1 MSGFEDTKIL
11 YRMGNRLARFCFRA
25 FGRLEINGVECVPPY
40 GPLIVVCNHLSLND
54 PPLLVAAIPRPLYFI
69 GKQELFKTSIS
80 RFWMRAFHVS
90 PFNRSASGIDAIRV
104 LMQNLER
111 DRAVV
116 IFPEGHR
123 SPDHTMRKGMLGV
136 VYLALKTQ
144 APILPVAV
152 TGTHRFP
159 IWRIVFPFRRMKTS
173 IGPPF
178 SLPVIEGRVSREV
191 MSSLLD
197 MVMVRIADQLP
208 PELRGVYG
216 GKTQQEPAERAIMFD
231 RT

>member
-1 MSGFEDTKIL
+1 MSGFKNANTL
-11 YRMGNRLARFCFRA
+11 YRMGRRLARFCFRT
-25 FGRLEINGVECVPPY
+25 FGRMEIAGVECVPPY
-40 GPLIVVCNHLSLND
+40 GPVIVICNHLSSND
-54 PPLLVAAIPRPLYFI
+54 PCLLVAAIPRPLYFI
-69 GKQELFKTSIS
+69 AKKELFRNPVS
-80 RFWMRAFHVS
+80 RFWMKAFHVS
-90 PFNRSASGIDAIRV
+90 PFNRSGSGIDAVRV

-123 SPDHTMRKGMLGV
+123 SPDRTLQKGMLGA
-136 VYLALKTQ
+136 VYLALKSQ

-152 TGTHRFP
+152 TGTQKFS
-159 IWRIVFPFRRMKTS
+159 IWRIPFPFCRMKAS

-178 SLPVIEGRVSREV
+178 TLPVIEGKPSTEV

-197 MVMVRIADQLP
+197 MAMGRIADQLP

-216 GKTQQEPAERAIMFD
+216 GKIEGELVEQSV
-231 RT
+231 

>member
-1 MSGFEDTKIL
+1 
-11 YRMGNRLARFCFRA
+11 MGHRLARFCFRA
-25 FGRLEINGVECVPPY
+25 FGRMEVSGAECVSPN
-40 GPLIVVCNHLSLND
+40 GPLIVICNHVSFND
-54 PPLLVAAIPRPLYFI
+54 PPLLVAAIPRPLFFI
-69 GKQELFKTSIS
+69 GKKELFGNPVS

-123 SPDHTMRKGMLGV
+123 SPNHTLQKGMLGV
-136 VYLALKTQ
+136 VYLALKSQ

-152 TGTHRFP
+152 TGTHTFP
-159 IWRIVFPFRRMKTS
+159 PWRIAFPFRRMKAS
-173 IGPPF
+173 IGQPF
-178 SLPVIEGRVSREV
+178 TLPVIEGTPSKAV
-191 MSSLLD
+191 MYSLLD
-197 MVMVRIADQLP
+197 MVMGRIADQLP

-216 GKTQQEPAERAIMFD
+216 ETPNEKLAEQ
-231 RT
+231 TV